1 MTKGTFCPITD
12 SRIVGPGS
20 YNLYRVEPTH
30 IMNEASVLRDVLVI
44 FSVSIGVVFVFHKL
58 HFPSIAGF
66 LFAGTLVGPYG
77 FNLISDREEIQ
88 ALAEIGVILLL
99 FTIGLE
105 FSLAH
110 LKSSRNLFLI
120 GGPAQVL
127 GVLFLALLGG
137 LGFGLTVQQAIFWG
151 FLLSLSSTAIV
162 LKALAERGETDT
174 LYGRSTIGI
183 LIFQDLA
190 VVAMML
196 ITPLLAERGSEGV
209 GVVFVTLGQSAALVI
224 MIVVTARVIVPKILE
239 LIVRTRSRELF
250 LLTVVVLGL
259 GTAWLTSLA
268 GLSLALGAFIAGLLI
283 SESEY
288 SHQALADVLPFRD
301 IFNSLFFV
309 SIGMLM
315 DPRVVLD
322 HPILILL
329 LLLAIFIGKFLTGA
343 GAVLAAGGP
352 FRSAIL
358 SGIALAQLGEFA
370 FILAQQ
376 GQETGILSHEA
387 YNVFLAVSV
396 LTMII
401 TPFLIQWAPRI
412 ARRTEAIQRLY
423 QWWPGRMTSRVETTQ
438 LKLKGHVVIV
448 GYGLNGRN
456 LARVLRE
463 VEISYVVLDIRS
475 EVVQLEFGTGVP
487 ILYGDGTNP
496 TVLRQV
502 QIENARVL
510 VIATSDPFSAR
521 RMVSL
526 ARGLNPALHI
536 IVRTR
541 YLKELEE
548 LRQLGA
554 NEVIPEEFETSIEIS
569 ALVLQTYKLS
579 KDIILQKAEQIRR
592 EGYALLRRGELPEL
606 AHHLRAGTLM
616 DVEVETCRIDED
628 SPALGKLLMELHIRP
643 RTGASVIAL
652 TRSGI
657 TQSNPSEKTPLE
669 QDDVLVLLGSRD
681 QIRRAIGLLVDAK
694 SD

>member
-1 MTKGTFCPITD
+1 
-12 SRIVGPGS
+12 
-20 YNLYRVEPTH
+20 
-30 IMNEASVLRDVLVI
+30 MNEVSVLRDIVVI
-44 FSVSIGVVFVFHKL
+44 FSVSIGVVLLLHKL
-58 HFPSIAGF
+58 HLPSIAGF
-66 LFAGTLVGPYG
+66 LFAGALVGPYG
-77 FNLISDREEIQ
+77 LNLISDREEIQ

-105 FSLAH
+105 VSLAS

-120 GGPAQVL
+120 GGPVQVF
-127 GVLFLALLGG
+127 GVLSLTLLGG
-137 LGFGLTVQQAIFWG
+137 VGFGLTFQQAIFWG
-151 FLLSLSSTAIV
+151 LLFSLSSTAIV
-162 LKALAERGETDT
+162 LKSLTDRGETDT
-174 LYGRSTIGI
+174 LHGRSTIGI

-196 ITPLLAERGSEGV
+196 ITPLLAEHGSRGA
-209 GVVFVTLGQSAALVI
+209 GVVVITLGQSAILVF
-224 MIVVTARVIVPKILE
+224 MIVITARVIVPKFLE

-268 GLSLALGAFIAGLLI
+268 GLSLALGAFIAGILI

-288 SHQALADVLPFRD
+288 SHQALAEVLPFRD
-301 IFNSLFFV
+301 TFNSLFFV

-315 DPRVVLD
+315 NPRVVLD
-322 HPILILL
+322 HPVLILL
-329 LLLAIFIGKFLTGA
+329 LLLAVFIGKFLIGV
-343 GAVLAAGGP
+343 GAVLAAGWP

-358 SGIALAQLGEFA
+358 SGIALAQLGEFS

-376 GQETGILSHEA
+376 GQKAGILSHEA
-387 YNVFLAVSV
+387 FNVFLAVSV

-401 TPFLIQWAPRI
+401 TPFLIQWSPRI
-412 ARRTEAIQRLY
+412 ARRTEAIQRFHHL
-423 QWWPGRMTSRVETTQ
+423 WPGRMTARAETTH
-438 LKLKGHVVIV
+438 LKLKDHVVIV

-463 VEISYVVLDIRS
+463 VEIPYVVLDIRD
-475 EVVQLEFGTGVP
+475 EVIQLEFGTRVP
-487 ILYGDGTNP
+487 IIYGDGTNP

-510 VIATSDPFSAR
+510 VIATSDPFSTR
-521 RMVSL
+521 RMVSI
-526 ARGLNPALHI
+526 ARGLNPSLHI

-548 LRQLGA
+548 LQRLGA
-554 NEVIPEEFETSIEIS
+554 NEIIPEEFETSIEIS
-569 ALVLQTYKLS
+569 TLVLQTYKLS
-579 KDIILQKAEQIRR
+579 QDIILRKTEQIRR

-628 SPALGKLLMELHIRP
+628 SPALGKLLIELHIRS

-657 TQSNPSEKTPLE
+657 TQSSPSEKTTLE

-681 QIRRAIGLLVDAK
+681 QIHRAIGLLVDTK
-694 SD
+694 PD